1 VKLQERVGVNR
12 TVQVARR
19 LGVQSPLDVNLSMAL
34 GTSDLTL
41 LEMTSAYGTLANQ
54 GVWMPPTT
62 IRYVTGARGQ
72 LLEEH
77 VPQGREALS
86 PEMAYVVTH
95 MLRGVVERG
104 TGQAAKALG
113 RPVAAKTGT
122 TNDYSNAWFIGFT
135 PKLSTGVWV
144 GYDRPR
150 SLGKDETGSRVAVPI
165 WLSYMT
171 KTLGDSPK
179 EDFPVPERVV
189 LLPID
194 LDPSNECVRVVTMA
208 FIRGTEPATTCGAR
222 RQSVP
227 TVAPV
232 TPPPTPASPG
242 LTAPPPQSAI
252 DDPAP
257 SAMVRDTGPSVTPA
271 PTTPSDESP

>member
-1 VKLQERVGVNR
+1 
-12 TVQVARR
+12 
-19 LGVQSPLDVNLSMAL
+19 
-34 GTSDLTL
+34 
-41 LEMTSAYGTLANQ
+41 
-54 GVWMPPTT
+54 
-62 IRYVTGARGQ
+62 
-72 LLEEH
+72 
-77 VPQGREALS
+77 
-86 PEMAYVVTH
+86 
-95 MLRGVVERG
+95 
-104 TGQAAKALG
+104 
-113 RPVAAKTGT
+113 
-122 TNDYSNAWFIGFT
+122 
-135 PKLSTGVWV
+135 
-144 GYDRPR
+144 
-150 SLGKDETGSRVAVPI
+150 
-165 WLSYMT
+165 MT